1 MYAFSPEHW
10 SDFFVA
16 EIGATA
22 ALAGLL
28 TVAISINLKAIVEG
42 RLLSGRAAETILM
55 LGGVLVLSTL
65 ALVPGQTVVALG
77 YEELGLGVII
87 GCFQTVI
94 LLRARRFYHEQERRW
109 MRVAFGVSFIFPLL
123 LSGLSLATAGFVP
136 GGLYWLVPSVV
147 IGVVGGLINSWVLLV
162 EILR

>member
-65 ALVPGQTVVALG
+65 ALVPGQGVVALG

-87 GCFQTVI
+87 GCSRRLSFC
-94 LLRARRFYHEQERRW
+94 ARD
-109 MRVAFGVSFIFPLL
+109 AFIMNRKGAGCAWRLASASSFLCC
-123 LSGLSLATAGFVP
+123 
-136 GGLYWLVPSVV
+136 
-147 IGVVGGLINSWVLLV
+147 
-162 EILR
+162 

>member
-1 MYAFSPEHW
+1 
-10 SDFFVA
+10 
-16 EIGATA
+16 
-22 ALAGLL
+22 
-28 TVAISINLKAIVEG
+28 
-42 RLLSGRAAETILM
+42 
-55 LGGVLVLSTL
+55 
-65 ALVPGQTVVALG
+65 
-77 YEELGLGVII
+77 
-87 GCFQTVI
+87 
-94 LLRARRFYHEQERRW
+94 